1 MILLALV
8 AIALCGAGL
17 VAAGFP
23 DRAADRTDR
32 ALRACIAIALG
43 LGTWSAAYA
52 ACRMAGVAPA
62 AKDVALASVGAAMLF
77 LARRKPASSPSPLD
91 PAPRWLW
98 ALFLSSCAVA
108 VAAFLEHDWRF
119 PDGGWDAWMVW
130 NLRARFL
137 VRSHDLH
144 TVFSPN
150 LLFWAHADYPW
161 LVPGL
166 VAQGF
171 SLAGGE
177 PGWVP
182 AIVAAGYGVLAVA
195 AVSLAL
201 ARLHGAR
208 WGLIGGLAIVTL
220 PTFAIFASN
229 QQSDIPLAVY
239 VACAAALIAVADARM
254 DRPTGLLALAGFSA
268 GLGAWTKNEGSLYV
282 LCLAAGLLWRRRDW
296 RATFVF
302 AAGALPA
309 VALLIGFKA
318 GYAPPNDLAR
328 FSTTATVI
336 AYALDVRRWGE
347 LLLQS
352 LRRLV
357 FFQVFALWLVAAV
370 MVLALYVRRL
380 PGTAVGTALFLA
392 VAAYGPIYILQPQPL
407 GWVFRTSIDR
417 IILQMWP
424 AAVLATSLA
433 LARTTART

>member
-17 VAAGFP
+17 VVAGFP
-23 DRAADRTDR
+23 DLAVDRTDR

-52 ACRMAGVAPA
+52 ASRMAGIPPA
-62 AKDVALASVGAAMLF
+62 VKDVALACAGAAMLW
-77 LARRKPASSPSPLD
+77 LTRRKIASSQSAHD

-98 ALFLSSCAVA
+98 AILLFSCAVA

-137 VRSHDLH
+137 VRAQDLR
-144 TVFSPN
+144 TAFSPN
-150 LLFWAHADYPW
+150 LLSWAHADYPW

-177 PGWVP
+177 PRWVP

-195 AVSLAL
+195 VVSLAL

-208 WGLIGGLAIVTL
+208 WGLIGGLGIVTL

-229 QQSDIPLAVY
+229 QESDIPLAVY
-239 VACAAALIAVADARM
+239 VACAAALIAIADARA
-254 DRPTGLLALAGFSA
+254 DRATGLLALAGFSA
-268 GLGAWTKNEGSLYV
+268 GLGAWTKNEGSLYS
-282 LCLAAGLLWRRRDW
+282 LCLAAGLLWRSRDW
-296 RATFVF
+296 RSTFTF

-309 VALLIGFKA
+309 VALLIAFKA

-328 FSTTATVI
+328 FSTTATII
-336 AYALDVRRWGE
+336 AHAVDARRWGE

-357 FFQVFALWLVAAV
+357 FFQVFALWLVAEV
-370 MVLALYVRRL
+370 LVLAVYVRRL

-392 VAAYGPIYILQPQPL
+392 AAAYGPIYVLQPQPL
-407 GWVFRTSIDR
+407 AWVFRTSIDR

-424 AAVLATSLA
+424 AVVLATSLA
-433 LARTTART
+433 LARTTAHT

>member
-52 ACRMAGVAPA
+52 ACRMAGIVSV
-62 AKDVALASVGAAMLF
+62 AKDVTLACVGAAMLF
-77 LARRKPASSPSPLD
+77 LARRKAASSQSALD

-98 ALFLSSCAVA
+98 ALFLSSCTVA

-137 VRSHDLH
+137 VRAHDLR
-144 TVFSPN
+144 TAFSPN
-150 LLFWAHADYPW
+150 LLFWAHPDYPW

-171 SLAGGE
+171 SLAGSE

-182 AIVAAGYGVLAVA
+182 AIVAAGFGVLAVA

-208 WGLIGGLAIVTL
+208 WALIGGLAILTL

-239 VACAAALIAVADARM
+239 LACAAALIAIADART
-254 DRPTGLLALAGFSA
+254 DRPVGLLALAGFAA
-268 GLGAWTKNEGSLYV
+268 GLGAWTKNEGSLYA
-282 LCLAAGLLWRRRDW
+282 LCLAGGLLWRSRDW
-296 RATFVF
+296 RAAFVF
-302 AAGALPA
+302 AVGALPA
-309 VALLIGFKA
+309 LALLIGFKA
-318 GYAPPNDLAR
+318 GYAPPNDLTR

-336 AYALDVRRWGE
+336 AHAFDVRRWGE

-357 FFQVFALWLVAAV
+357 FFQVFALWLVAEV
-370 MVLALYVRRL
+370 LVLAVCVRRL

-392 VAAYGPIYILQPQPL
+392 AAAYGPIYVLQPQPL